1 MIKGLPVAAIFLMPD
16 AQLAHKTA
24 QALGAEGLG
33 TWHLY
38 SPEAVDYHVY
48 AHWSPIMNQRTWT
61 PSGGPWKNHPRKVT
75 YSREMC
81 PRTLDLLSRAVHI
94 DVSPELTNNQV
105 EEVCEALEK
114 VFESL

>member
-1 MIKGLPVAAIFLMPD
+1 
-16 AQLAHKTA
+16 
-24 QALGAEGLG
+24 
-33 TWHLY
+33 
-38 SPEAVDYHVY
+38 
-48 AHWSPIMNQRTWT
+48 MNQRAWT

-75 YSREMC
+75 YTQEMC

-114 VFESL
+114 VFESLV